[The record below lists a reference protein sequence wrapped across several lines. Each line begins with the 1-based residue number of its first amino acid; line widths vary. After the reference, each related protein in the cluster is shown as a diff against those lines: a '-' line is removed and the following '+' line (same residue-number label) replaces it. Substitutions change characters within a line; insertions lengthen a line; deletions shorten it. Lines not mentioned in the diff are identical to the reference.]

1 MGVFYDVECS
11 MCHTQ
16 DQIDEFTYKN
26 IIMDEKPFICDK
38 CKELMEKCI
47 GEHLEDAIAHI

>member
-1 MGVFYDVECS
+1 MGVFYDVECP

-16 DQIDEFTYKN
+16 DQIDEFTYKD

-38 CKELMEKCI
+38 CKELMEKYI
-47 GEHLEDAIAHI
+47 WEHLEDIIAHI